1 MMQAAQELMQ
11 RLAQAREREG
21 GGDLLARLRAAKG
34 DMPRHDCSHLD
45 DPGFWQR
52 IGAAPTIDGD
62 DDLDAEVEATKPTP
76 QRRKPLAIPPNVEAS
91 TPLRLEIAARLAFPD
106 GSLSV
111 AALRRLAAD
120 GLLTIIAVR
129 GKHFTTLADIEEM
142 KTKCRVQA
150 KDPGSS
156 YRRPKTDNG
165 SGSSATASARSALD
179 ALRATA
185 KVLRESLPP
194 TSPQS
199 TTQEQAEAVVIP
211 MRSK

>member
-1 MMQAAQELMQ
+1 MMQVQQELMQ
-11 RLAQAREREG
+11 RLAQARERAG
-21 GGDLLARLRAAKG
+21 GGNLIWRLRAEKPAV
-34 DMPRHDCSHLD
+34 DLAYLD
-45 DPGFWQR
+45 DPAFWSRLGWSPAAGADQEQE
-52 IGAAPTIDGD
+52 AAPAPAST
-62 DDLDAEVEATKPTP
+62 ARR
-76 QRRKPLAIPPNVEAS
+76 RRKPLAIPPNVDAS

-120 GLLTIIAVR
+120 GLLTIIALR

-142 KTKCRVQA
+142 KSKCRVQA
-150 KDPGSS
+150 KGPASS
-156 YRRPKTDNG
+156 YRKPKTGNG
-165 SGSSATASARSALD
+165 SGSSATASAPSALD

-185 KVLRESLPP
+185 KVLKENLPP

-199 TTQEQAEAVVIP
+199 TTHEQAEAVVIP